1 MIDGPVLLAVP
12 VPVPEPELVVFA
24 VLLPVAVG
32 AGAAVG
38 NHQCGHKSQKGRERT
53 AGGANVEAGA
63 PGEHLGVVGGVDELN
78 GEAGSDTER
87 HIRHCEALAHD
98 PPQPPFHSAM

>member
-1 MIDGPVLLAVP
+1 MAAVGMIDGPVLLAVP

-38 NHQCGHKSQKGRERT
+38 NHQCGHRAAKEGNVLPGARTSKLGERANTWVLFVELTNST
-53 AGGANVEAGA
+53 AKPV
-63 PGEHLGVVGGVDELN
+63 PTRSVTFVTVKL
-78 GEAGSDTER
+78 
-87 HIRHCEALAHD
+87 
-98 PPQPPFHSAM
+98 